1 MSGRKERYNDAAY
14 AEVIQLIGEGVPLS
28 NALGGKDKPGR
39 TAFFERLKN
48 DAALAREYEF
58 AMQQRAQC
66 RVDAILD
73 INARLLE
80 GRIDPAS
87 AKVASSNLIWLA
99 GKEDRA
105 RFGEVSRAGITGKDG
120 APLLADPQMS
130 DFETA
135 RLIAY
140 LMNKGARHGPIDG
153 GELHAL
159 PSPEASHT
167 LST

>member
-1 MSGRKERYNDAAY
+1 MPWIEALSEAVLRLSRACAA
-14 AEVIQLIGEGVPLS
+14 Q
-28 NALGGKDKPGR
+28 
-39 TAFFERLKN
+39 
-48 DAALAREYEF
+48 
-58 AMQQRAQC
+58 AQ
-66 RVDAILD
+66 
-73 INARLLE
+73 
-80 GRIDPAS
+80 PAS

-105 RFGEVSRAGITGKDG
+105 RFGEVSRAEITGKDG
-120 APLLADPQMS
+120 APLLAEPQMS

-140 LMNKGARHGPIDG
+140 LMNKGAGHGPING

-159 PSPEASHT
+159 PSPEASHA

>member
-1 MSGRKERYNDAAY
+1 MSGRKKRYNDAAY
-14 AEVIQLIGEGVPLS
+14 AEVVRLIGEGVPLS

-48 DAALAREYEF
+48 DATLARQYEF

-105 RFGEVSRAGITGKDG
+105 RFWRGVQGGDYRERWRSTPCRA
-120 APLLADPQMS
+120 ADV
-130 DFETA
+130 
-135 RLIAY
+135 
-140 LMNKGARHGPIDG
+140 
-153 GELHAL
+153 
-159 PSPEASHT
+159 
-167 LST
+167 